1 MKKSPEGDAIP
12 PGWNNGVPS
21 PESVIE
27 CTKDSSTNIPA
38 YKRSK
43 ARRDGNEVGVRG
55 TAGEATSL
63 NKTST
68 VALQEPV
75 GAQSLRVTAALLPTV
90 LYLISKLLRPLDYKT
105 RSKLC

>member
-1 MKKSPEGDAIP
+1 MRKSPEGDAIP

-27 CTKDSSTNIPA
+27 CTEDSSTNIPA

-43 ARRDGNEVGVRG
+43 ARRDGNEVGVGVRG

-68 VALQEPV
+68 VTLQEPV
-75 GAQSLRVTAALLPTV
+75 GALSLRVTAALLT
-90 LYLISKLLRPLDYKT
+90 L
-105 RSKLC
+105 